1 MLPSHQ
7 EDQSIEL
14 KLHSQLV
21 YNLKIDIK
29 AIDESFHHSGVLKN
43 ESKQQYIGDDEEK
56 KLKIDTLK
64 LIGYFFE
71 KSDCALRNHELKNVL
86 NIFQNQLNKLY

>member
-1 MLPSHQ
+1 M
-7 EDQSIEL
+7 
-14 KLHSQLV
+14 
-21 YNLKIDIK
+21 
-29 AIDESFHHSGVLKN
+29 KN

-86 NIFQNQLNKLY
+86 NTFQNQLNKLYEEKNEYKGILDELAKQASK